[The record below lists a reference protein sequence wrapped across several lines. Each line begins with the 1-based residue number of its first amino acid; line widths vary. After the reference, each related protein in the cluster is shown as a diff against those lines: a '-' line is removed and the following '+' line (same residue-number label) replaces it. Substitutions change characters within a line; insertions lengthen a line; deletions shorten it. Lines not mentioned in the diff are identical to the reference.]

1 MKLLLTGAFNYS
13 DEQLSQIE
21 SLGYEII
28 FVQDER
34 IPLQVD
40 VSGIEAVVCNG
51 LFLYNDI
58 SEFKN
63 LKFIQVT
70 SAGLD
75 RVPLDY
81 INKHGIKLF
90 NARGVYSIPMA
101 EWVVLKILEIYK
113 KSRHFYEAQRDHRW
127 DKQRDLLELT
137 GKTASII
144 GFGDV
149 GTEIAKRLKAFGVHI
164 IGVDI
169 KEIQFELIDEY
180 YEVQNIDSALSKS
193 DIVILTLPLTEDTR
207 HLINKDRIKVMK
219 GSAVLINVARGGV
232 IDERALVKA
241 LRQDKLLGAALDV
254 FEEEPLSSS
263 SELWNMERVIVTPHN
278 SFVSDMYNERLFSV
292 IINSL
297 ERFSLNEV
305 GSKEGLL

>member
-34 IPLQVD
+34 VPLQID
-40 VSGIEAVVCNG
+40 VSEIEAVVCNG

-81 INKHGIKLF
+81 IIEHGIKLF

-169 KEIQFELIDEY
+169 KEIQFGLIDEY

-241 LRQDKLLGAALDV
+241 LRQDKLLGVALDV
-254 FEEEPLSSS
+254 FEEEPLPSS
-263 SELWNMERVIVTPHN
+263 SELWSMERVIVTPHN
-278 SFVSDMYNERLFSV
+278 SFVSDMSSERLFHV
-292 IINSL
+292 MINSL
-297 ERFSLNEV
+297 EAFSFNEIR
-305 GSKEGLL
+305 SKGGLF

>member
-21 SLGYEII
+21 SLGYEIM

-34 IPLQVD
+34 VPLQID
-40 VSGIEAVVCNG
+40 VSEIEAVVCNG

-58 SEFKN
+58 SQFRS

-81 INKHGIKLF
+81 VKKNGIKLF

-101 EWVVLKILEIYK
+101 EWVLLKILEIYK

-137 GKTASII
+137 GKTASIV

-169 KEIQFELIDEY
+169 KEIQSDLIDEY
-180 YEVQNIDSALSKS
+180 CEVNDIEMALDNS
-193 DIVILTLPLTEDTR
+193 DIVILTLPLTDQTR
-207 HLINKDRIKVMK
+207 HLINKNRVVAMRDD
-219 GSAVLINVARGGV
+219 AVLINVARGGL
-232 IDERALVKA
+232 IDENALIQGLHKG
-241 LRQDKLLGAALDV
+241 KFLGVALDV
-254 FEEEPLSSS
+254 FEEEPLLSGSA
-263 SELWNMERVIVTPHN
+263 LWNMERVIVTPHN
-278 SFVSDMYNERLFSV
+278 SFVSDKVSDRLFKV
-292 IINSL
+292 IVDNL
-297 ERFSLNEV
+297 E
-305 GSKEGLL
+305 KIEGV

>member
-113 KSRHFYEAQRDHRW
+113 KSRHFYEAQREQRW
-127 DKQRDLLELT
+127 DKQRNLLELT

-169 KEIQFELIDEY
+169 KEIQFGLIDEY

-193 DIVILTLPLTEDTR
+193 DSVILTLPLTEDTR

-241 LRQDKLLGAALDV
+241 LRQDKLLGVALDV
-254 FEEEPLSSS
+254 FEEEPLPSS
-263 SELWNMERVIVTPHN
+263 SELWSMERVIVTPHN
-278 SFVSDMYNERLFSV
+278 SFVSDMSSERLFHV
-292 IINSL
+292 MINSL
-297 ERFSLNEV
+297 EAFSFNEIR
-305 GSKEGLL
+305 SKGGLF

>member
-113 KSRHFYEAQRDHRW
+113 KSRHFYEAQREQRW
-127 DKQRDLLELT
+127 DKQRNLLELT

-169 KEIQFELIDEY
+169 KEIQSELIDEY